1 MTRLIMTSE
10 AAKRLW
16 ERVLNNELHYA
27 EVREETRDFSRFV
40 KYNENYCKYAIVLL
54 KKSYD
59 NLLTFLRKNV
69 SPEIVGVDIRNAVV
83 ELRDGR
89 KIDVISS

>member
-1 MTRLIMTSE
+1 MARLIIQSE

-16 ERVLNNELHYA
+16 ERVFNNELHYA
-27 EVREETRDFSRFV
+27 AVREETRDFSHFV

-69 SPEIVGVDIRNAVV
+69 SSQIVGVDVKEATV
-83 ELRDGR
+83 ELLDGR
-89 KIDVISS
+89 KIEVVRP

>member
-1 MTRLIMTSE
+1 MARLIIQSE
-10 AAKRLW
+10 AAKSLW
-16 ERVLNNELHYA
+16 ERVFSNELHYA
-27 EVREETRDFSRFV
+27 AVREETRDFSRFV

-54 KKSYD
+54 KKSYN

-69 SPEIVGVDIRNAVV
+69 SPDVVGVDVKNAVV

-89 KIDVISS
+89 KIEVVRP

>member
-1 MTRLIMTSE
+1 MARLIMTSE

-16 ERVLNNELHYA
+16 GRVLSNELHFST
-27 EVREETRDFSRFV
+27 VREETRDFSCFA

-59 NLLTFLRKNV
+59 NLITFLRKNV
-69 SPEIVGVDIRNAVV
+69 STDVAGVDVKNGFV

-89 KIDVISS
+89 KIEVVKS

>member
-1 MTRLIMTSE
+1 MVRLVMQSE

-16 ERVLNNELHYA
+16 KRVFNNELHYA

-69 SPEIVGVDIRNAVV
+69 SSQIVGVDVKEATV
-83 ELRDGR
+83 ELLDGR
-89 KIDVISS
+89 KIKVVRP

>member
-1 MTRLIMTSE
+1 MARLIMVSE
-10 AAKRLW
+10 AANRLW
-16 ERVLNNELHYA
+16 ERVLKNELHYA
-27 EVREETRDFSRFV
+27 TIREETQDFSRFV

-69 SPEIVGVDIRNAVV
+69 SPNIAGVDVENGFI
-83 ELRDGR
+83 ELRNGR
-89 KIDVISS
+89 KIEVVKS

>member
-1 MTRLIMTSE
+1 MARLVMQSE

-16 ERVLNNELHYA
+16 ERVFNNELHYA
-27 EVREETRDFSRFV
+27 AIREETRDFSCFV

-69 SPEIVGVDIRNAVV
+69 TPEIVGVDVKNGFI

-89 KIDVISS
+89 KIEVVKS

>member
-1 MTRLIMTSE
+1 MARLIMVSE
-10 AAKRLW
+10 AANRLW

-27 EVREETRDFSRFV
+27 TIREETRDFSCFV

-54 KKSYD
+54 KKSCD
-59 NLLTFLRKNV
+59 NLLAFLRKNI
-69 SPEIVGVDIRNAVV
+69 SSEIVGVDVKSGFV

-89 KIDVISS
+89 KIEVVKS

>member
-1 MTRLIMTSE
+1 MARLIMTSE

-16 ERVLNNELHYA
+16 GRVLSNELHFST
-27 EVREETRDFSRFV
+27 VREETRDFSCFI
-40 KYNENYCKYAIVLL
+40 KYNESYCKYAITLL

-59 NLLTFLRKNV
+59 NLLIFLRKNV
-69 SPEIVGVDIRNAVV
+69 SSEIVGVDVKSAVV

-89 KIDVISS
+89 EIEVVRP

>member
-1 MTRLIMTSE
+1 MARLIIQSE

-16 ERVLNNELHYA
+16 ERVFSNELHFSA
-27 EVREETRDFSRFV
+27 VREETRDFSHFV

-69 SPEIVGVDIRNAVV
+69 SPDVVGVDVKNAVV

-89 KIDVISS
+89 KIKVVKS

>member
-1 MTRLIMTSE
+1 MARLVLQSE

-16 ERVLNNELHYA
+16 ERVLSNELHYA
-27 EVREETRDFSRFV
+27 EVREETRDFSLFV

-69 SPEIVGVDIRNAVV
+69 SPEVVGVDVKGSAV
-83 ELRDGR
+83 ELLDGR
-89 KIDVISS
+89 KIEVVRP

>member
-1 MTRLIMTSE
+1 MSRLVMQSE

-16 ERVLNNELHYA
+16 ERVFSNELHVSA
-27 EVREETRDFSRFV
+27 VREETRDFSCFA
-40 KYNENYCKYAIVLL
+40 KYNENYCKYALVLL

-59 NLLTFLRKNV
+59 NLITFLRKNV
-69 SPEIVGVDIRNAVV
+69 SPEIVGVDVKSAVV

-89 KIDVISS
+89 KIEVVKS

>member
-1 MTRLIMTSE
+1 MARLIIQSE

-27 EVREETRDFSRFV
+27 AIREETRDFSRFV

-69 SPEIVGVDIRNAVV
+69 SSQIVGVDVKEATV
-83 ELRDGR
+83 ELLDGR
-89 KIDVISS
+89 KIEVVRP

>member
-1 MTRLIMTSE
+1 MARLVMQSE

-16 ERVLNNELHYA
+16 GRVLSNELHFSA
-27 EVREETRDFSRFV
+27 VREETRDFSRFA
-40 KYNENYCKYAIVLL
+40 KYNENYCKYALVLL

-59 NLLTFLRKNV
+59 NLITFLRKNV
-69 SPEIVGVDIRNAVV
+69 SPEIVGVDVKSGFI

-89 KIDVISS
+89 KIEVVRP

>member
-1 MTRLIMTSE
+1 MTRLVMQTE

-16 ERVLNNELHYA
+16 ERVFNNELHYA
-27 EVREETRDFSRFV
+27 EVREETRDFSLFV

-69 SPEIVGVDIRNAVV
+69 SPEVVGVDVKDGFV

-89 KIDVISS
+89 RIEVVKS

>member
-1 MTRLIMTSE
+1 MARLIMVSE
-10 AAKRLW
+10 AANRLW
-16 ERVLNNELHYA
+16 ERVLRNELHYA
-27 EVREETRDFSRFV
+27 TVREETQDFSRFV

-69 SPEIVGVDIRNAVV
+69 SSDVTVVDVKESIV

-89 KIDVISS
+89 KIEVVRP

>member
-1 MTRLIMTSE
+1 MARLVMTSE
-10 AAKRLW
+10 SAKRLW
-16 ERVLNNELHYA
+16 ERVLNNELHFSA
-27 EVREETRDFSRFV
+27 VREETRDFSCFV

-59 NLLTFLRKNV
+59 NLLAFLQKNV
-69 SPEIVGVDIRNAVV
+69 SAQIVGVDVKNAVV

-89 KIDVISS
+89 EIEVVGP

>member
-1 MTRLIMTSE
+1 MARLVLQSG

-16 ERVLNNELHYA
+16 ERVFNNELHYA
-27 EVREETRDFSRFV
+27 AIREETRDFSLFV

-54 KKSYD
+54 KKSHN

-69 SPEIVGVDIRNAVV
+69 SPEVIGVDVKESSV

-89 KIDVISS
+89 KIKVVRP

>member
-1 MTRLIMTSE
+1 MARLVVQSE

-16 ERVLNNELHYA
+16 ERVLKNELHFSA
-27 EVREETRDFSRFV
+27 IREETRDFSRFV
-40 KYNENYCKYAIVLL
+40 KYNESYCKYAIVLL

-59 NLLTFLRKNV
+59 NLVTFLRKNV
-69 SPEIVGVDIRNAVV
+69 SPDVAGVDVKGGFI

-89 KIDVISS
+89 KIEVVKS

>member
-1 MTRLIMTSE
+1 MVRLVMQSE

-16 ERVLNNELHYA
+16 ERVFSNELHFSA
-27 EVREETRDFSRFV
+27 VREETRDFSCFA

-69 SPEIVGVDIRNAVV
+69 SLEIVGVDVKNGFID
-83 ELRDGR
+83 LRDGR
-89 KIDVISS
+89 KIEVVKS

>member
-1 MTRLIMTSE
+1 MARLIIQSE

-16 ERVLNNELHYA
+16 ERVFNNELHYA
-27 EVREETRDFSRFV
+27 AIREETRDFSCFV

-69 SPEIVGVDIRNAVV
+69 SPQIAGVDVKEATV
-83 ELRDGR
+83 ELVDGR
-89 KIDVISS
+89 KIEVVRP

>member
-1 MTRLIMTSE
+1 MTRLVMQSE

-16 ERVLNNELHYA
+16 ERVFNNELHYA
-27 EVREETRDFSRFV
+27 AIREETRDFSCFV

-69 SPEIVGVDIRNAVV
+69 SSQIVGVDVKEATV
-83 ELRDGR
+83 ELLDGR
-89 KIDVISS
+89 KIEVVRP

>member
-1 MTRLIMTSE
+1 MARLIMQSE

-16 ERVLNNELHYA
+16 ERVFSNELHYA
-27 EVREETRDFSRFV
+27 EVREETRDFSHFV

-69 SPEIVGVDIRNAVV
+69 SPDVVGVDVKNAVV

-89 KIDVISS
+89 KIKVVKS

>member
-1 MTRLIMTSE
+1 MARLVIQSE

-16 ERVLNNELHYA
+16 ERVFSNELHFST
-27 EVREETRDFSRFV
+27 VREETRDFSCFA

-59 NLLTFLRKNV
+59 NLITFLRKNV
-69 SPEIVGVDIRNAVV
+69 STDVAGVDVKNGFV

-89 KIDVISS
+89 KIEVVKS

>member
-1 MTRLIMTSE
+1 MARLIMVSE
-10 AAKRLW
+10 AANRLW
-16 ERVLNNELHYA
+16 ERVFSNELHFSA
-27 EVREETRDFSRFV
+27 VREETRDFSCFV

-59 NLLTFLRKNV
+59 NLLTFLRKNI
-69 SPEIVGVDIRNAVV
+69 SSEIVGVDIKNAVV

-89 KIDVISS
+89 EIEVVRP

>member
-1 MTRLIMTSE
+1 MTHLVMQSE

-16 ERVLNNELHYA
+16 TRVLDNELHYA
-27 EVREETRDFSRFV
+27 AIREETRDFSRFV

-59 NLLTFLRKNV
+59 NLLAFLRKNV
-69 SPEIVGVDIRNAVV
+69 SSQIVGVDVKEATV
-83 ELRDGR
+83 ELLDGR
-89 KIDVISS
+89 KIEVVRP

>member
-1 MTRLIMTSE
+1 MTRLVMQTE

-16 ERVLNNELHYA
+16 ERVFNNELHYA
-27 EVREETRDFSRFV
+27 AVREETRDFSCFV

-54 KKSYD
+54 KKSHN

-69 SPEIVGVDIRNAVV
+69 SPEVVGVDVKDGFV

-89 KIDVISS
+89 KIEVVRP

>member
-1 MTRLIMTSE
+1 MTRLVMQSE

-16 ERVLNNELHYA
+16 ERVLGNELHFSA
-27 EVREETRDFSRFV
+27 IREETQDFSRFS

-69 SPEIVGVDIRNAVV
+69 SSQIVGVDVKEATV
-83 ELRDGR
+83 ELLDGR
-89 KIDVISS
+89 KIEVVRP

>member
-1 MTRLIMTSE
+1 MARLVMESD

-27 EVREETRDFSRFV
+27 EVREETRDFSLFI

-69 SPEIVGVDIRNAVV
+69 SPEVVGVDVKGSVV
-83 ELRDGR
+83 ELLDGR
-89 KIDVISS
+89 KIEVVRP

>member
-1 MTRLIMTSE
+1 MVRLIMQSE

-16 ERVLNNELHYA
+16 ERVFNNELHYA
-27 EVREETRDFSRFV
+27 AIREETRDFSCFV

-69 SPEIVGVDIRNAVV
+69 SPEIVGVDVKEATA

-89 KIDVISS
+89 KIEVVRP

>member
-1 MTRLIMTSE
+1 MTRLIIQSE

-54 KKSYD
+54 KKSHN

-69 SPEIVGVDIRNAVV
+69 SSQIVGVDVKGSVV
-83 ELRDGR
+83 ELLDGR
-89 KIDVISS
+89 KIEVVRP